1 MTVRDEALW
10 SEFGRSR
17 DAGVRA
23 ALAERYLDFARIM
36 AGKLYAGRT
45 MAGLEFD
52 DFLQFA
58 RVGLLESIDRYD
70 AAHGARFETYAA
82 IRIQG
87 AILNGIQS
95 YSELQE
101 QVAARKRIVGE
112 RVSSLG
118 QQAPDAADMEA
129 TFAHLAELAI
139 GLAVGFALEGTGM
152 YHGADEPDLDQ
163 TYAGV
168 ELRQL
173 QQRAVELV
181 KLLPQRQRE
190 VLTLH
195 YIQQLGFDEVA
206 ARMELSRGR
215 ISQLHQEGLA
225 NLRQHM
231 RRRHNEGWSF

>member
-1 MTVRDEALW
+1 MAARDEVLW
-10 SEFGRSR
+10 TEFRRSR

-23 ALAERYLDFARIM
+23 ALAEHYLGFARIM
-36 AGKLYAGRT
+36 AGKVYAGRT

-82 IRIQG
+82 LRIQG
-87 AILNGIQS
+87 AILNGIRS

-101 QVAARKRIVGE
+101 QVAARKRIMGSRVG
-112 RVSSLG
+112 SLS
-118 QQAPDAADMEA
+118 QHAPDGQDMEA

-152 YHGADEPDLDQ
+152 YHEPDEQGLDQ

-168 ELRQL
+168 EVRQL
-173 QQRAVELV
+173 QQRALELLQ
-181 KLLPQRQRE
+181 LLPQRQRD

-206 ARMELSRGR
+206 ERMELTRGR

-225 NLRQHM
+225 SLRKRMQ
-231 RRRHNEGWSF
+231 RGQNEGWSY